1 MSFPCFTNKSWSSCY
16 KTFTLSFT
24 ITNMFYTT
32 KMSQKDSRTFK
43 TAEHILQVLLKV
55 LFRRSRLG
63 SQYYGC
69 SGISLR
75 SLKNNIATAVNV
87 LCIFKKDSSKPVVNK
102 KKVYWELTE
111 QLYRRNLK
119 HLVIENDS
127 LFVNGYHYKLPGIRS
142 TKMPVTHIPDHGA
155 SEDIESLTSGL
166 LIRESTLCAIGLSAE
181 SKGRIRTRAGKV
193 KTTTTCS
200 PAVRTHSVLATITT
214 PTTPSGTSFLE
225 RITVPASSALPETM
239 VAPAA
244 WSGVISPS
252 KTVFVAEI
260 STPPVAGTGGGSP
273 IGVPSNPAT
282 HDTTASTTF
291 FPLTNVLPAG
301 STSTSATSLSSVSR
315 EDPKPMTSLDTV
327 ISETTAMT
335 TAKKGLALTDSTA
348 TMDNS
353 RGSETVVLS
362 TSDLPTTSASPLI
375 ITNKV
380 STGTTMTTIADT
392 AAGSSYSKIF
402 TLNFTITNLFYT
414 TKMGHRDSGT
424 FKAAENVIKVLL
436 KSVFAMTNLGSHY
449 SGCSVILLRPLKNG
463 TATGVDVLCTCQ
475 EDSSNPVL
483 DKEKVYWEL
492 SEQIYRRNLRHLL
505 IERDS
510 LFVDGYN
517 HKIPGIRSTNRPSAE
532 SKGRIMTTAG
542 EPETI
547 MTTTSSP
554 AVRTHSVLATTVSTT
569 ASDIDLEK
577 ITLPASSALPE
588 TMVAPAAWSG
598 VEMSP
603 SETMFIAEGSTLP
616 GTGTEGGSPIGVP
629 SHPATHDTTAST
641 TAFPWTNVL
650 PAGSTS
656 TSATSLSSVSR
667 EDPKPMTSL
676 DTSASE
682 TTAMATAMEEP
693 ALTESTVTM
702 NISRGAEAV
711 VLSTS
716 DLPTSSAVPLIPTD
730 KVSTRTTMTT
740 IADTGLDAVNQP
752 ELSEIQSP
760 QIVTE
765 FSQKSDAGFPLSST
779 ATEATGAM
787 TITSSTLLSGLGE
800 SQSSIGSISGTEAIG
815 DSPTLFSSLE
825 STSPEYELSTEEAL
839 STLPTEKLLEMVS
852 RSLTIISK
860 MPSNVTASA
869 SRTNLQGLESQR
881 MSALEANDDLAVGT
895 GPGVTFT
902 SPISKGTSFNNMDID
917 VETASKLAPWS
928 ASSSSQVEASSPDL
942 VVTTG
947 DEPSLGIEPHNPIHE
962 SLSPRSGFFPALST
976 SKTWTS
982 TASLEAATSLED
994 PGPAGLNPETERNPQ
1009 ATPNPAIT
1017 LPPAS
1022 TEEVCT
1028 TASPSPPDTTTEG
1041 SSVQAGTASI
1051 SDEVPSTSGL
1061 FPSGD
1066 AVVVPVTRAQS
1077 LRAPRC
1083 TVAPIRSPLTPVFIP
1098 TGNEIAVGPI
1108 TYIPDHGE
1116 PGDMT
1121 SVTSGLLTYEST
1133 LGAMAISA
1141 TETTPDPDLSMRH
1154 TTLEPGSD
1162 ALPST
1167 APSIIPTPSGEDTNT
1182 PLLPIEGPAEDKT
1195 ESSTFSANSDTPAI
1209 SQREHIFFTG
1219 PGVTFQPDMTS
1230 TSLLNL
1236 SEGTSY
1242 SRTIPSPSLGSRKST
1257 AIIGVWTSP
1266 AEPLTP
1272 EPKKPTSAEGSFSVG
1287 PVTEFS
1293 SRESGHLQNSLA
1305 PSITPE
1311 WETSRPGTTT
1321 ESDIST
1327 LIPGNFHPSGG
1338 TADLMSSP
1346 VEGSSPKPAV
1356 YTSPPH
1362 TTGTTGTRL
1371 GGETDSYL
1379 VLTTPAPA
1387 VSISSISGALLGTR
1401 TVVPW
1406 SSNSAE
1412 ATDLTMNRL
1421 DPISMLP
1428 SKFSTSSPVTFS
1440 GVTYKDEDK
1449 SSNVPGTDSISV
1461 IFSSKVTDRVS
1472 LHPEITPN
1480 QNLLGTMEEST
1491 GALLTPSLPGPPGSS
1506 AATMGG
1512 VLNMSG
1518 TTPGSTPQVTLA
1530 YEILTRDLEK
1540 TSDFPLAM
1548 ENTTKSVPA
1557 KMMGDTSMASMSPD
1571 SQVSSALHLTTTSRP
1586 VTLPG
1591 QSIVLLSSTIA
1602 EAGALTLTGT
1612 DSTPTWQ
1619 STHSST
1625 TITSS
1630 KVTPMTKNMRPA
1642 PPRTDSM
1649 HLISSTKIIDVVPFP
1664 RVFTLSHE
1672 LLNSV
1677 VENNTDAPLTTP
1689 KSPVLS
1695 DTCPGGSL
1703 VTSADS
1709 AVLGTTAHGEPRGA
1723 LEKDSTL
1730 SVNTFTTKIR
1740 ENTVTAKVIE
1750 GSTLAPPR
1758 INTGAEGRSSI
1769 PFATN
1774 LGEIQ
1779 KSSKAVTPRD
1789 TSPSSLWPAVTTA
1802 TPFDIGSSL
1811 DDVTQAE
1818 LSEIQSPLI
1827 ITEVPQKSEAGF
1839 PLNIQSQSISTLEA
1853 SDAVGTAPTVTF
1865 VSPLPNVTASS
1876 SMDVDVETVSRLAP
1890 WTASS
1895 SSQVEVSSP
1904 NLVVTTGDGPSLGT
1918 EPHTPIHESLS
1929 PGPGLS
1935 TPKAWTSTASLE
1947 AANSLEDPGPAG
1959 LTLESERNPQATPNP
1974 AITLPPANTQE
1985 FRTTASPSPSD
1996 TTTEGSSVKAGTA
2009 SVSDQVPSTSSLFP
2023 RGNAGVEPVTHSQ
2036 SPGAPGT
2043 TVALIRSPLTPVSTI
2058 MPTASESSYLK
2069 VFNLKFTILNLFYIK
2084 DMGQRGSSKFNSIED
2099 GLQHLINSLF
2109 RKNSFGSHYFGCRL
2123 TLLRSMKNRTATGV
2137 DVDCAY
2143 HEDYSIP
2150 VLDREKIYWE
2160 LSEQTHGITRLGPYM
2175 IDNESLYVD
2184 GYNHLAVAPTKMPP
2198 DPAVAPGCP
2207 LWATEPGGS
2216 QAASLSFQ
2224 SFTTIPKVLYTEDMH
2239 LSGSDK
2245 FNSTNRILQRLM
2257 KNGSES
2263 GVSDLCTHRRNPRSS
2278 DGNQEKV
2285 HWELSNKKKHITKL
2299 GLSSSLEKGQSTQC

>member
-1 MSFPCFTNKSWSSCY
+1 MFSF
-16 KTFTLSFT
+16 
-24 ITNMFYTT
+24 
-32 KMSQKDSRTFK
+32 
-43 TAEHILQVLLKV
+43 IL
-55 LFRRSRLG
+55 
-63 SQYYGC
+63 
-69 SGISLR
+69 
-75 SLKNNIATAVNV
+75 
-87 LCIFKKDSSKPVVNK
+87 
-102 KKVYWELTE
+102 
-111 QLYRRNLK
+111 
-119 HLVIENDS
+119 LV
-127 LFVNGYHYKLPGIRS
+127 
-142 TKMPVTHIPDHGA
+142 PVTHIPDHGA

-260 STPPVAGTGGGSP
+260 STPPVAGTGGGNS
-273 IGVPSNPAT
+273 IGVPSNPAI

-327 ISETTAMT
+327 NSETTAMT

-380 STGTTMTTIADT
+380 STRTTMTTIADT

-760 QIVTE
+760 LIVTE

-994 PGPAGLNPETERNPQ
+994 PGPAGLNPEPERNPQ

-1133 LGAMAISA
+1133 LGAM
-1141 TETTPDPDLSMRH
+1141 
-1154 TTLEPGSD
+1154 G
-1162 ALPST
+1162 
-1167 APSIIPTPSGEDTNT
+1167 
-1182 PLLPIEGPAEDKT
+1182 
-1195 ESSTFSANSDTPAI
+1195 
-1209 SQREHIFFTG
+1209 
-1219 PGVTFQPDMTS
+1219 
-1230 TSLLNL
+1230 
-1236 SEGTSY
+1236 
-1242 SRTIPSPSLGSRKST
+1242 
-1257 AIIGVWTSP
+1257 
-1266 AEPLTP
+1266 
-1272 EPKKPTSAEGSFSVG
+1272 
-1287 PVTEFS
+1287 
-1293 SRESGHLQNSLA
+1293 
-1305 PSITPE
+1305 
-1311 WETSRPGTTT
+1311 
-1321 ESDIST
+1321 
-1327 LIPGNFHPSGG
+1327 
-1338 TADLMSSP
+1338 
-1346 VEGSSPKPAV
+1346 
-1356 YTSPPH
+1356 
-1362 TTGTTGTRL
+1362 
-1371 GGETDSYL
+1371 
-1379 VLTTPAPA
+1379 
-1387 VSISSISGALLGTR
+1387 
-1401 TVVPW
+1401 
-1406 SSNSAE
+1406 
-1412 ATDLTMNRL
+1412 
-1421 DPISMLP
+1421 
-1428 SKFSTSSPVTFS
+1428 
-1440 GVTYKDEDK
+1440 
-1449 SSNVPGTDSISV
+1449 
-1461 IFSSKVTDRVS
+1461 
-1472 LHPEITPN
+1472 
-1480 QNLLGTMEEST
+1480 
-1491 GALLTPSLPGPPGSS
+1491 
-1506 AATMGG
+1506 
-1512 VLNMSG
+1512 
-1518 TTPGSTPQVTLA
+1518 
-1530 YEILTRDLEK
+1530 
-1540 TSDFPLAM
+1540 
-1548 ENTTKSVPA
+1548 
-1557 KMMGDTSMASMSPD
+1557 
-1571 SQVSSALHLTTTSRP
+1571 
-1586 VTLPG
+1586 
-1591 QSIVLLSSTIA
+1591 
-1602 EAGALTLTGT
+1602 
-1612 DSTPTWQ
+1612 
-1619 STHSST
+1619 
-1625 TITSS
+1625 
-1630 KVTPMTKNMRPA
+1630 
-1642 PPRTDSM
+1642 
-1649 HLISSTKIIDVVPFP
+1649 
-1664 RVFTLSHE
+1664 
-1672 LLNSV
+1672 
-1677 VENNTDAPLTTP
+1677 
-1689 KSPVLS
+1689 
-1695 DTCPGGSL
+1695 
-1703 VTSADS
+1703 
-1709 AVLGTTAHGEPRGA
+1709 
-1723 LEKDSTL
+1723 
-1730 SVNTFTTKIR
+1730 
-1740 ENTVTAKVIE
+1740 
-1750 GSTLAPPR
+1750 
-1758 INTGAEGRSSI
+1758 
-1769 PFATN
+1769 
-1774 LGEIQ
+1774 
-1779 KSSKAVTPRD
+1779 
-1789 TSPSSLWPAVTTA
+1789 
-1802 TPFDIGSSL
+1802 
-1811 DDVTQAE
+1811 
-1818 LSEIQSPLI
+1818 
-1827 ITEVPQKSEAGF
+1827 
-1839 PLNIQSQSISTLEA
+1839 
-1853 SDAVGTAPTVTF
+1853 
-1865 VSPLPNVTASS
+1865 
-1876 SMDVDVETVSRLAP
+1876 
-1890 WTASS
+1890 
-1895 SSQVEVSSP
+1895 
-1904 NLVVTTGDGPSLGT
+1904 
-1918 EPHTPIHESLS
+1918 
-1929 PGPGLS
+1929 
-1935 TPKAWTSTASLE
+1935 
-1947 AANSLEDPGPAG
+1947 
-1959 LTLESERNPQATPNP
+1959 
-1974 AITLPPANTQE
+1974 
-1985 FRTTASPSPSD
+1985 
-1996 TTTEGSSVKAGTA
+1996 
-2009 SVSDQVPSTSSLFP
+2009 
-2023 RGNAGVEPVTHSQ
+2023 GNAGVEPVTHSQ

-2184 GYNHLAVAPTKMPP
+2184 GYNHLAVAPTKMLLAP